1 MKKMLMKL
9 EQKLKMFNAATVAV
23 LIVSYILIILLNKDD
38 SIPTNL
44 VDTVNALITIFFSI
58 GISLLSGRESL
69 FAWKKTKTVEYS
81 PYVSIKIKKSGDNY
95 QVTFKNN
102 GRGELYNLNIVF
114 DKESLLKTILK
125 LNINY
130 FDYGVNLRQN
140 EEFTFEIVKYKNDII
155 TQIIESIT
163 LTYEDLLGQP
173 YSQNIRII
181 CLDSKE
187 VVCLSQKPFIIDNPY
202 AKNRTF

>member
-9 EQKLKMFNAATVAV
+9 EQKLKMFDVAAVTI
-23 LIVSYILIILLNKDD
+23 LFVSYIYIILLNKDD
-38 SIPTNL
+38 SNPIIL
-44 VDTVNALITIFFSI
+44 VNIMNVLMTIFFSVS
-58 GISLLSGRESL
+58 ISLLSGRESI
-69 FAWKKTKTVEYS
+69 FAWKNTKTIEYS
-81 PYVSIKIKKSGDNY
+81 PYVSIKIKKSEANY
-95 QVTFKNN
+95 QVTFKNT
-102 GRGELYNLNIVF
+102 GRGELYNLNIMF
-114 DKESLLKTILK
+114 EKESLLKTILK
-125 LNINY
+125 FDINF

-140 EEFTFEIVKYKNDII
+140 EQFTLKIVKDKNDII

-202 AKNRTF
+202 TKNRTF

>member
-1 MKKMLMKL
+1 MEKMLMKL

-44 VDTVNALITIFFSI
+44 VDTVNALITVFFSI

-69 FAWKKTKTVEYS
+69 FAWKKTKTIEYS
-81 PYVSIKIKKSGDNY
+81 PYVSIEIKKFEDNY
-95 QVTFKNN
+95 QVTFKNT
-102 GRGELYNLNIVF
+102 GRGELYNLNVMF
-114 DKESLLKTILK
+114 EKESLLKTILK
-125 LNINY
+125 LDINY

-140 EEFTFEIVKYKNDII
+140 EEFTFKIIEDKNDII

-173 YSQNIRII
+173 YSQNIRMI